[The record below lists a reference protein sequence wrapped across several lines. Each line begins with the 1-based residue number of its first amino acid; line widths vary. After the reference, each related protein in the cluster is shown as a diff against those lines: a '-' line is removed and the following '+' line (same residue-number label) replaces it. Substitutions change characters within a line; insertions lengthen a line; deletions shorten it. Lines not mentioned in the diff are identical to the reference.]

1 MIYFDAS
8 RGSALSILGSKFWEA
23 SALSGAAISLF
34 GGRNNAK
41 RNKVV
46 ATDFAGFS
54 ASTFGGTIS
63 LQNSNVDVEMS
74 SFINNFAVSGASSLE
89 SRSSSV
95 SLISNNFNYTGAP
108 QVALDLSSYSDD
120 ASLFDNGGEYCPLS
134 YCTPQRVK
142 NGLCD
147 PLCNIS
153 LCQYDGGDCLCN
165 VDTCPLHLR
174 GNGICDLG
182 CATSGCNYDFGD
194 CCDVSECTFRMRN
207 NSQCDSMCNNRACGF
222 DGGECS
228 VSGSSETSTRSESHA
243 DSNYKVIS
251 ILKTV
256 SDSPVLAAI
265 NKFSASVIN
274 QHNQRLSIG
283 SSIHP
288 DAVMQPLPSVPSAI
302 QCTASSVSDKQSFIF
317 ARNEEVT
324 ISSESCPGL
333 ASCKSCGSCGKCT
346 ATGCDTSFF
355 DNFCQQARPNF
366 VCEAIVPSSSNN
378 FSATRCVEKS
388 SPRGPI
394 PAAGVNLNSPAS
406 STDQLSPGAI
416 AGITLGVLVAI
427 ACIAAVAIRTI
438 RRRASQNSSAVV
450 AVHIDDSINRRDHLE
465 ASHEL
470 SAMPRN
476 SFSEETS
483 SIQASGNSS
492 ALVTVSVDDSMNLAR
507 DDLDESSRVLSEKP
521 QNAILDEA
529 NDLL

>member
-8 RGSALSILGSKFWEA
+8 LGSALSISGSKFWEA

-34 GGRNNAK
+34 GGRNNPK
-41 RNKVV
+41 RNKIV

-95 SLISNNFNYTGAP
+95 SLVSNSFNYTGAP
-108 QVALDLSSYSDD
+108 QVSLALSSYSDD

-134 YCTPQRVK
+134 YCSPQRIK

-194 CCDVSECTFRMRN
+194 CCDVSECPFTLRN
-207 NSQCDSMCNNRACGF
+207 NSRCDRMCNNRACGF
-222 DGGECS
+222 DGGECI
-228 VSGSSETSTRSESHA
+228 VSGTSETSARSESHA
-243 DSNYKVIS
+243 DSNFEVIS

-265 NKFSASVIN
+265 NKFSTSVIN
-274 QHNQRLSIG
+274 QHNQRLSFG

-288 DAVMQPLPSVPSAI
+288 DAVMQPHPSVPSAI
-302 QCTASSVSDKQSFIF
+302 LCTASSVSDKQSFIL

-324 ISSESCPGL
+324 ISSDSCPGL

-355 DNFCQQARPNF
+355 DSFCQQGRPNF

-388 SPRGPI
+388 SSI

-416 AGITLGVLVAI
+416 AGITLGVLVAV
-427 ACIAAVAIRTI
+427 ACIAAVAIRTM
-438 RRRASQNSSAVV
+438 RRRASQNSSAIV
-450 AVHIDDSINRRDHLE
+450 AVHVDNSINRRDHLE
-465 ASHEL
+465 SSHEL
-470 SAMPRN
+470 SAMPQN
-476 SFSEETS
+476 TFSEEANS
-483 SIQASGNSS
+483 FQASENSS
-492 ALVTVSVDDSMNLAR
+492 ALVTVTVDDSINRAR
-507 DDLDESSRVLSEKP
+507 DDLDESLHISSATPEIA
-521 QNAILDEA
+521 NSDEA